1 MKNYENHGTSLNNLL
16 NVSIE
21 SITSSKTKKIKNKF
35 NRLSHDVWAKK
46 L

>member
-1 MKNYENHGTSLNNLL
+1 MKNYENHGTSLNNSLD
-16 NVSIE
+16 VSIE

-35 NRLSHDVWAKK
+35 NGLVMIKK

>member
-1 MKNYENHGTSLNNLL
+1 MYGNQRTSLNNPLD
-16 NVSIE
+16 VSIE

-35 NRLSHDVWAKK
+35 NGLSHDVWVKK